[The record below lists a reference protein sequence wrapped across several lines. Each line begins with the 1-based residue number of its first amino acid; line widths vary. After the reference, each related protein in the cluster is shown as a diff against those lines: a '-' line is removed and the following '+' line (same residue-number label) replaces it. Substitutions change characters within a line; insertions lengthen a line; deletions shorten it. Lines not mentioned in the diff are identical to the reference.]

1 MRKKRNT
8 DKKLTR
14 MASAIGLC
22 SMLSLP
28 ISGWAL
34 DSADSWR
41 SLTPKEKE
49 NVQRNYQRWQ
59 NLPPKDKERLREE
72 WDRWRNLPQ
81 DKRDQL
87 RRRYNNLQK
96 PPREDRKNPA
106 AKQDGNRPRRSDD
119 ERGE

>member
-14 MASAIGLC
+14 MASAISLC
-22 SMLSLP
+22 ALLSLP

-72 WDRWRNLPQ
+72 WDRWQNLPQ
-81 DKRDQL
+81 DRRDRL
-87 RRRYNNLQK
+87 RRRYDELQR
-96 PPREDRKNPA
+96 PPRDNP
-106 AKQDGNRPRRSDD
+106 KSPRSRPDGNKSHEPSDRRDD
-119 ERGE
+119 